1 MAGTIFLDATESAVS
16 EAGGATLQIEIR
28 RAGSLSGDVTIL
40 YGVQADSATNGA
52 DYTATTGGSV
62 VMLDGQDSVT
72 VPITILDDA
81 LDEATEVLTVSLISA
96 SGATLTAPRTHR
108 IAILDDETPA
118 PPPPTEPPLVSPYDV
133 TKVVAVNG
141 LDTPVRFAFSPVDPD
156 VVYVAEKAGIVRLA
170 NVETGNLG
178 IFLDLRDQV
187 NSAGDRGLLDVVL
200 HPDFVNNPYVYV
212 FYVVDPAGTAGLS
225 GNAGPDGGGNRFSHI
240 VRYTA
245 DVANNYLSVVAGS
258 AVTILGAAGQTLSD
272 VSGGGALDFTDP
284 AQSGE
289 TASDRI
295 SDAGDTVIH
304 GFKQNFLK
312 ADSLSHNGGK
322 MLFGPDGMLY
332 VLTGDGTSYNYADPR
347 TPDVQSLDGLS
358 GKVLRIDPL
367 TGQGLADNPFAAG
380 AASLDANQ
388 AKVFQLGLRNPFSA
402 SFNAEGQLF
411 IADVGWFSY
420 EEINTAGPGANFGW
434 PFYEGVDGGTINQ
447 APGYNG
453 HPDAAAFYAEV
464 AAGTRVITAP
474 FRAFSHDP
482 GAAGFQLNS
491 ITSGGIISQAG
502 VYPAA
507 LLNDF
512 VFSDFVGGDV
522 YTVDTLDSGSA
533 SFLFDW
539 GGGSGPVHMVQGPD
553 GYLYYADLFT
563 GQIGRLEITIAPPPL
578 PQQLETLGSATPIGT
593 SGREYQLTP
602 EAGFR
607 VGGVISS
614 TRIDMR
620 QDAHFRFEMQF
631 GNQDAAGADGGGFT
645 LHNTGPTLLGEAG
658 GGLGQRGLQKAL
670 AIEFDTWQN
679 DPSELANDHTVI
691 YAPGNAAFGTG
702 VNGMVDLGNI
712 EDGAWHAIEVRWNA
726 TTQTL
731 TTVFDGVQRDT
742 LTADLITE
750 IFDADYAYFL
760 FTAATGG
767 FSLDQRVR
775 NIVAD
780 VTYENVAE
788 AQAPVLFGGPER
800 SLTVAENT
808 AAAFGTPRATDAEG
822 DALVWNISGGTDAAR
837 FSIDAA
843 TGALRFLAVPDFEAP
858 NDANGDNL
866 YRLTIQVTDV
876 GGLFAQQAVT
886 VQVTDVA
893 LEDIIGTAAGE
904 LLLGRAGNDAM
915 RGLGGADTVRA
926 LDGDDVIIATVGDG
940 DDSYHGG
947 AGGADAYSLAE
958 TTAAA
963 TVNLTSGRASSA
975 ETGNDTLRSI
985 EGAIGGSGADSIL
998 GSAGANT
1005 LAGGEGADTLRG
1017 LGGDDSLAGGAGNDR
1032 LDGGLD
1038 ADRMQGGAGDDLYV
1052 VDEEDDVVL
1061 EAAGGGRD
1069 TVQTTVS
1076 LTLAENAEVLQL
1088 LGVAG
1093 LAGTGNA
1100 GANVLLGNNGANLLG
1115 GEAGADSLSGG
1126 SGADTLVGGLGADTL
1141 NGGAGAD
1148 IFVFASAAEGVD
1160 KIVGYRGADDGLQV
1174 SAAGFGGGLV
1184 EGMNLVALGRYAINL
1199 TGLSNAP
1206 VGTGQ
1211 FIYER
1216 DTFTLHWDADG
1227 LGAGAA
1233 VAVVQFAGV
1242 SGWSGAE
1249 ITVIA

>member
-1 MAGTIFLDATESAVS
+1 MSGTIFLGDTETSIA
-16 EAGGATLQIEIR
+16 ETGGTLQIEIR

-81 LDEATEVLTVSLISA
+81 LGEATEVLTVSLISA
-96 SGATLTAPRTHR
+96 AGGTLTAPRTHR

-133 TKVVAVNG
+133 TKVVAVDG

-258 AVTILGAAGQTLSD
+258 AVTILGAAGQALAD
-272 VSGGGALDFTDP
+272 VSGGGALDFTDF
-284 AQSGE
+284 AQSGG

-295 SDAGDTVIH
+295 SDAGDTVIN

-491 ITSGGIISQAG
+491 ITSGGVISQDG

-539 GGGSGPVHMVQGPD
+539 GGSYGPVHMVQGPD

-563 GQIGRLEITIAPPPL
+563 GQIGRLEIAIAPPPL

-593 SGREYQLTP
+593 SGREYRLTP
-602 EAGFR
+602 EAGNQ

-658 GGLGQRGLQKAL
+658 GGLGQRGLQNAL

-691 YAPGNAAFGTG
+691 YAPGNGAFGTG

-712 EDGAWHAIEVRWNA
+712 EDGAWHAIEIRWNA

-750 IFDADYAYFL
+750 IFGADYAYFL

-767 FSLDQRVR
+767 FALDQRVR
-775 NIVAD
+775 GIIAD
-780 VTYENVAE
+780 VTYEDVAE
-788 AQAPVLFGGPER
+788 AQAPVVFGGTARAIDVVEN
-800 SLTVAENT
+800 STGLILTP
-808 AAAFGTPRATDAEG
+808 FATDAEG
-822 DALVWNISGGTDAAR
+822 DSITWSISGTDAAR
-837 FSIDAA
+837 FVIDAV
-843 TGALRFLAVPDFEAP
+843 TGALAFAAAPDFEAP
-858 NDANGDNL
+858 TDANGDNL
-866 YRLTIQVTDV
+866 YRLILAATDA
-876 GGLFAQQAVT
+876 GGLAATQT
-886 VQVTDVA
+886 LDITVTDVA
-893 LEDIIGTAAGE
+893 VEEILGTAGAD
-904 LLLGRAGNDAM
+904 LLLGRPGADLM

-926 LDGDDVIIATVGDG
+926 GDG
-940 DDSYHGG
+940 NDTIAATLADGNDYYHGG
-947 AGGADAYSLAE
+947 AGGADEYSLAA
-958 TTAAA
+958 TAAA
-963 TVNLTSGRASSA
+963 AVVNLSTGTAASA
-975 ETGNDTLRSI
+975 ETGADTLRSI
-985 EGAIGGSGADSIL
+985 ENASGGSGADAIT
-998 GSAGANT
+998 GNAGANT
-1005 LAGGEGADTLRG
+1005 LAGGDGADSLRG
-1017 LGGDDSLAGGAGNDR
+1017 MDGDDMLAGGAGNDR
-1032 LDGGLD
+1032 LDGGFG
-1038 ADRMQGGAGDDLYV
+1038 ADRLLGGGGDDLYLI
-1052 VDEEDDVVL
+1052 DEEDDVVV
-1061 EAAGGGRD
+1061 EFAGGGRD
-1069 TVQTTVS
+1069 TVSSGAADIS
-1076 LTLAENAEVLQL
+1076 LASEVEVLTITGTAAL
-1088 LGVAG
+1088 R
-1093 LAGTGNA
+1093 GTGNA
-1100 GANVLLGNNGANLLG
+1100 LDNILIGNSAANLLR

-1126 SGADTLVGGLGADTL
+1126 GGADTLVGGLGADTL
-1141 NGGAGAD
+1141 NGGGGTD
-1148 IFVFASAAEGVD
+1148 FFRYDSAAEGGD
-1160 KIVGYRGADDGLQV
+1160 TIVSYRGADDALLV
-1174 SAAGFGGGLV
+1174 SAAGFGGGLTA
-1184 EGMNLVALGRYAINL
+1184 GMNVVASSRYVANL
-1199 TGLSNAP
+1199 TGLATAP
-1206 VGTGQ
+1206 AATGQ
-1211 FIYER
+1211 FTYET
-1216 DTFTLHWDADG
+1216 DTRTLRWDADG
-1227 LGAGAA
+1227 AGGGAA
-1233 VAVVQFAGV
+1233 TVVAVFSGA
-1242 SGWSGAE
+1242 SGWTGSE
-1249 ITVIA
+1249 ILVIA